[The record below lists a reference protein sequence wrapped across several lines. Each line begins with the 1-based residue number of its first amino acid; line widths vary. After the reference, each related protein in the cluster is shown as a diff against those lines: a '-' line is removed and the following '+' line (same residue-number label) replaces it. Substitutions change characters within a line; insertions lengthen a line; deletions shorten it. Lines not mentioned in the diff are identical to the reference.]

1 MTREQKAN
9 ELATTLRQCAERGG
23 CRGCPLDDYVGCC
36 TDRLKQEAAEM
47 IEDQQ
52 AVIRFLAAR
61 LGGMTASIKQL
72 RDKYAGEGK
81 HGKAEEIS

>member
-1 MTREQKAN
+1 MTQEQKAN
-9 ELATTLRQCAERGG
+9 EISTALRKCADHDG
-23 CRGCPLDDYVGCC
+23 CAGCPMDNYIGYCADY
-36 TDRLKQEAAEM
+36 LKLEAAEM

-72 RDKYAGEGK
+72 RDKYSGGR
-81 HGKAEEIS
+81 HGTEAERS

>member
-1 MTREQKAN
+1 MTQEQKAN
-9 ELATTLRQCAERGG
+9 ELAATLRQCAERGG
-23 CRGCPLDDYVGCC
+23 CKKCPLDDYVGCC

-61 LGGMTASIKQL
+61 PGGMTASIKQL
-72 RDKYAGEGK
+72 RDKYSGGR
-81 HGKAEEIS
+81 HGTEAERS